1 MQVCPVC
8 STEVSTS
15 SGTGTTG
22 CWLGWWMNW
31 WMVLSF
37 YYCVKTEKHQTINN
51 MISDNCI
58 VCYLLVIYY
67 NLYIICCSWLATYL
81 TFFMELTLVFFSFL
95 ICMKNVYWILTLKS
109 IFGILVTNSR
119 GIGIDNDSND
129 NDAFMLKLQDNQFQT
144 ICFLYIWM
152 TLHCY
157 GIIRQNECI
166 VWSYK
171 KRNSIQ
177 KNRGFVKHIE
187 VVWLFAR
194 ISILNT

>member
-81 TFFMELTLVFFSFL
+81 TFFMELWYFSHFSFVWRMCIGSWLLSQFLESLLQILEVLVL
-95 ICMKNVYWILTLKS
+95 IMIVTTTMHSCWSYKIINFKRFVSS
-109 IFGILVTNSR
+109 IFGWHYTV
-119 GIGIDNDSND
+119 
-129 NDAFMLKLQDNQFQT
+129 
-144 ICFLYIWM
+144 
-152 TLHCY
+152 
-157 GIIRQNECI
+157 IIRQNECI

-171 KRNSIQ
+171 KRNSIR
-177 KNRGFVKHIE
+177 KNWGFVKHIE